1 MIISAT
7 GAAFGMRREAEYTA
21 ARKMQDF
28 LQVTGIVL
36 KSIPVGEYDRAVTI
50 LTTGKGKISAFARN
64 ARKQNN
70 RFMAAAS
77 PFCFGK
83 FKLYAGRNSYTVA
96 EAEISNYFEEL
107 REDLEGACYGMYFLE
122 VADYYTRENN
132 DEAEMLKLL
141 YQSLRALSHKNLD
154 NRLVRVVYECKA
166 MAVNGEFPGVPN
178 KQELSDSAVYA
189 LDFITYTAVEKIYT
203 FAVRESVLAEL
214 QEVAADYREKIWGH
228 PFKSLEMLDL
238 LPKK

>member
-1 MIISAT
+1 
-7 GAAFGMRREAEYTA
+7 
-21 ARKMQDF
+21 MQDF

-70 RFMAAAS
+70 RFMAAVS

-83 FKLYAGRNSYTVA
+83 FKLYAGRNSYTMA

-107 REDLEGACYGMYFLE
+107 RGDLEGACYGMYFLE
-122 VADYYTRENN
+122 VADFYTRENN

-141 YQSLRALSHKNLD
+141 YQSLRALLHKNLD
-154 NRLVRVVYECKA
+154 NRLVRAVYECKA
-166 MAVNGEFPGVPN
+166 MAVNGEFPGAPGDG
-178 KQELSDSAVYA
+178 KLSESAAYT
-189 LDFITYTAVEKIYT
+189 LEFIASTPVEKLYT
-203 FAVRESVLAEL
+203 FTVAQSVLAEL
-214 QEVAADYREKIWGH
+214 QDVAEKYRERIWGH
-228 PFKSLEMLDL
+228 HFKSLEMLESL
-238 LPKK
+238 

>member
-1 MIISAT
+1 
-7 GAAFGMRREAEYTA
+7 
-21 ARKMQDF
+21 MQDF

-70 RFMAAAS
+70 RFMAAVS

-83 FKLYAGRNSYTVA
+83 FKLYAGRNSYTMA

-107 REDLEGACYGMYFLE
+107 RGDLEGACYGMYFLE
-122 VADYYTRENN
+122 VADFYTRENN

-141 YQSLRALSHKNLD
+141 YQSLRALLHKNLD
-154 NRLVRVVYECKA
+154 NRLVRAVYECKA
-166 MAVNGEFPGVPN
+166 MAVNGEFPGAPGDG
-178 KQELSDSAVYA
+178 KLSKSAAYT
-189 LDFITYTAVEKIYT
+189 LEFIASTPVEKLYT
-203 FAVRESVLAEL
+203 FTVAQSVLAEL
-214 QEVAADYREKIWGH
+214 QDVAEKYRERIWGH
-228 PFKSLEMLDL
+228 HFKSLEMLESL
-238 LPKK
+238 